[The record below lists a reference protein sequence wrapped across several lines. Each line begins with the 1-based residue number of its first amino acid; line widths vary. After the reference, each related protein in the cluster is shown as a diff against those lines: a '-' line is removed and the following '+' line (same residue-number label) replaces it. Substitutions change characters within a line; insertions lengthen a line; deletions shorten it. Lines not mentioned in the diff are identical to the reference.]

1 MAAVSG
7 NGETKPSVKH
17 AVKSGF
23 GKIEWTL
30 GVHHAIASKRNWLMM
45 TASFS
50 LSIILFLCF
59 FVGIDFAGQLLPSF
73 RSWQPD
79 ISLNGYANS
88 LVLDRQLSD
97 EISQIPGVS
106 HVFGSSYINKVP
118 VTSSREGI
126 ENINLVSYTD
136 YLLDGSKDRVV
147 QGDISTIY
155 GDSNCVMI
163 IRNKDNPMKVG
174 DTIRIGENEMKI
186 TCAVSDGLYPSEMG
200 VICSQETF
208 DRLMGEQNYSLIC
221 IQLDK
226 DATEKTVQKIS
237 DLTQDD
243 VIFTDNRQSNQEIK
257 ATYLATRFIG
267 YGFLAVVAGAFT
279 GAVLGIGV
287 ILFLSTL
294 NIINSISMS
303 VTARIKQ
310 YGAMR
315 AVGMDGNQLTGM
327 IAAETFT
334 YAVSGLIVGCVIG
347 LLLSGFLHVR
357 LLTHFFGIPWE
368 FPVVLLGVI
377 IVFILVSAAAAV
389 YAPAKRLRNMVVT
402 ETINEL

>member
-1 MAAVSG
+1 MVTVLLAARSPAKRAAKVSPMAAVSG

-186 TCAVSDGLYPSEMG
+186 TCAVSDGLYSSEMG

-208 DRLMGEQNYSLIC
+208 DRLMGEQNYNLIC
-221 IQLDK
+221 IQLGT

-237 DLTQDD
+237 DLAQDD

-267 YGFLAVVAGAFT
+267 YGFLAVVAMIT
-279 GAVLGIGV
+279 
-287 ILFLSTL
+287 LF

-315 AVGMDGNQLTGM
+315 
-327 IAAETFT
+327 
-334 YAVSGLIVGCVIG
+334 
-347 LLLSGFLHVR
+347 LSA
-357 LLTHFFGIPWE
+357 W
-368 FPVVLLGVI
+368 
-377 IVFILVSAAAAV
+377 
-389 YAPAKRLRNMVVT
+389 T
-402 ETINEL
+402 ETSSPG